1 MFMTTT
7 TNFLVM
13 LGAAIAAWLFGAL
26 WYGTLGRQ
34 WVAAQDTTMEAFKAK
49 QAAKAGRLSAKLP
62 FVLSFAAELLMAY
75 VLYGLM
81 KHVAHTNPLSVG
93 TGIVSAIAVS
103 TASEGARR
111 SRSIWD
117 RYGLEIPTVSARAR
131 IDSEAS
137 SRWRRMIA
145 PRLGAPEGRNI
156 PAGSLSVTSPD

>member
-93 TGIVSAIAVS
+93 TGIVSAIFVWLGFMLTSMAVNNAF
-103 TASEGARR
+103 TGRK
-111 SRSIWD
+111 IM
-117 RYGLEIPTVSARAR
+117 LTL
-131 IDSEAS
+131 IDAGH
-137 SRWRRMIA
+137 WLGVMLI
-145 PRLGAPEGRNI
+145 LGAVLGAFAI
-156 PAGSLSVTSPD
+156 

>member
-34 WVAAQDTTMEAFKAK
+34 WVAAQDTTMEAFKAR

-93 TGIVSAIAVS
+93 TGIVSAIFVWLGFMLTSMAVNNAF
-103 TASEGARR
+103 TGRK
-111 SRSIWD
+111 IM
-117 RYGLEIPTVSARAR
+117 LTL
-131 IDSEAS
+131 IDAGH
-137 SRWRRMIA
+137 WLGVTLI
-145 PRLGAPEGRNI
+145 LGAVLGAFAI
-156 PAGSLSVTSPD
+156 

>member
-34 WVAAQDTTMEAFKAK
+34 WVAAQDTTMEAFKAR
-49 QAAKAGRLSAKLP
+49 QAAKAGRFSAKLP
-62 FVLSFAAELLMAY
+62 FVLSFTAELLMAY

-93 TGIVSAIAVS
+93 TGIVSAIFVWLGFMLTSMAVNNAF
-103 TASEGARR
+103 TGRR
-111 SRSIWD
+111 IM
-117 RYGLEIPTVSARAR
+117 LTL
-131 IDSEAS
+131 IDAGH
-137 SRWRRMIA
+137 WLGVMLI
-145 PRLGAPEGRNI
+145 LGAMLGAFAI
-156 PAGSLSVTSPD
+156 

>member
-34 WVAAQDTTMEAFKAK
+34 WVAAQDTTMEAFKAR
-49 QAAKAGRLSAKLP
+49 QAARAGRLSAKLP

-93 TGIVSAIAVS
+93 TGIVSAVFVWLGFMLTSMAVNNAFAGRKAML
-103 TASEGARR
+103 T
-111 SRSIWD
+111 
-117 RYGLEIPTVSARAR
+117 L
-131 IDSEAS
+131 IDAGH
-137 SRWRRMIA
+137 WLGVMLI
-145 PRLGAPEGRNI
+145 LGALLG
-156 PAGSLSVTSPD
+156 AFAV